1 MAVPKQFSNRFI
13 TTTENEL
20 EALRQSRIP
29 QTTLEKVKWG
39 VNLFYK
45 WHNEWKIG
53 LDGGFKVYKDL
64 DQMDKS
70 DLNYCLKFFLSD
82 ARKVN
87 GQEYPPRT
95 LKEIVACIQ
104 HNLNYELKQPWSIF
118 KDEAF
123 MEPREILDAVMKR
136 SARHGNVK
144 EKKRAATISIESEE
158 KLWKTGVFGRGTP
171 RQVIDTLIYYFGI
184 HFSDRARQEQRDLSY
199 GENSQISV
207 ETDSKGVERLE
218 YVERVSTNKS

>member
-1 MAVPKQFSNRFI
+1 MADVIDETFMQSILSNEYDFLSDYSTTASNRFI

-20 EALRQSRIP
+20 EALRKSRIP

-45 WHNEWKIG
+45 WHNQWKIS
-53 LDGGFKVYKDL
+53 LDGGLKVYKDL

-104 HNLNYELKQPWSIF
+104 HHLNYELKQPWSIF

-123 MEPREILDAVMKR
+123 MEAREILDAVMKR

-144 EKKRAATISIESEE
+144 EKKRTATISIESE
-158 KLWKTGVFGRGTP
+158 
-171 RQVIDTLIYYFGI
+171 
-184 HFSDRARQEQRDLSY
+184 
-199 GENSQISV
+199 
-207 ETDSKGVERLE
+207 
-218 YVERVSTNKS
+218 